1 MARGGEA
8 VGGGPLRGR
17 SGAREPSSLATAVAP
32 GAQGGC
38 ALAAVLAFSRALRGP
53 MMGVP
58 GGRCWDSPRR
68 QVPRGFAAPARVGGF
83 AGAPWLS
90 PPAGL
95 RPGSRRQVP
104 LVPRFSPRKV
114 PGPRRAKVGS
124 GIRAGGP
131 GGGGRGRHGRCPDF
145 TSRSRGGK
153 RAGDSPASPATRLGW
168 SSPWLSAR
176 GGCPPHPRGSCG
188 ATAARHWPRSPDWR
202 SRPVFLCHTREVY
215 LFLQQLR
222 EHLKGNG

>member
-68 QVPRGFAAPARVGGF
+68 RVPRVFAAPARVGGF

-124 GIRAGGP
+124 GRESGLAGRGV
-131 GGGGRGRHGRCPDF
+131 GGGGVTAAAQTLLPGPGAVSGPATALPPRRRAWAGPRPGSPRGVGARRIPVGPAERPQPVIGHEAPIGALGQCFCVTHGRFICF
-145 TSRSRGGK
+145 CNS
-153 RAGDSPASPATRLGW
+153 
-168 SSPWLSAR
+168 
-176 GGCPPHPRGSCG
+176 
-188 ATAARHWPRSPDWR
+188 
-202 SRPVFLCHTREVY
+202 
-215 LFLQQLR
+215 
-222 EHLKGNG
+222 